1 MKMFIVKYLKF
12 VLALAAVLF
21 LLAGTVSHAQYVGFG
36 RNKVQ
41 YNNFDWHTIST
52 EHFKIYYYPE
62 MQELAEIGAAYA
74 EESYQIH
81 QQNFNYS
88 LIDTVPIIFYA
99 TSMHFRETNTTPGLI
114 PDGVGGFF
122 EFIKGR
128 VVIPFDGSLGNF
140 KHVIRHELCHVFMV
154 AKVANTLR
162 LHRQPSERQMPLWF
176 TEGLAE
182 FWSNDWDAT
191 AEMVIKDA
199 VLNDYMV
206 GLNDWERF
214 YGTFFMYKF
223 GQNVLRYISDTY
235 GPEKILLLI
244 ENIWMNDDFSVVM
257 QKTIG
262 KDYTAFDKE
271 FLYSL
276 KKKYYPQ
283 LSKEDAPSM
292 KSTAVFTGVFG
303 HKPAYYKE
311 GSKEEVYFIG
321 NKTGY
326 TSLFK
331 VNLKNKSKII
341 TVIEGERTEDFE
353 QFRFFR
359 TGLDISSKGILAF
372 ATKSGGTDA
381 LHLYDVR
388 NEKLITSFYFDNI
401 VQIGAPAF
409 TSDGNSMV
417 FPAMDMSGKS
427 DLYMFTISDKSL
439 KRLTNDYYDDRDPD
453 ISSDGKYIVFS
464 SDRTSYGVNN
474 KYNLFI
480 YDIENNSINYLTT
493 GEQVDFSPQFSPDGT
508 KVVYT
513 STYGGL
519 QNIWITKIVKEPS
532 PDGKGEILKIEGD
545 KTQKV
550 TDFTTS
556 SFDPKWAGEN
566 KIVFASYENGG
577 ISVRMLHNLP
587 QLIDTPITT
596 KTISFSNTKN
606 HWSFDK
612 IKGIPQK
619 NQLKYK
625 KEYSLDIATTNITAD
640 PVFGATAGGI
650 IAMSDILGNEQY
662 YFLVYNNSET
672 GEEFFKS
679 FNIAI
684 SKVSLGQRLNHAYG
698 IFHLSGRRYDF
709 GDQFSYNERTFG
721 GYFALSYPLSFFR
734 RIDASISLANSKR
747 SVTEERVNR
756 RALLL
761 TNSISY
767 TKDNS
772 IWGPTG
778 PLDGSRL
785 NLTLGYT
792 TDIQFGNVNYFT
804 LIFDYRRYF
813 RLSNTVA
820 VGSRFAYLMNEGD
833 EAKRWAI
840 GGSWDLR
847 GWPRLGLR
855 GKKAFVV
862 SNELR
867 FPLIDLVDVRFPL
880 GINFFFPY
888 IRGAAFFDVGNAWDK
903 VYGETKGSVGIG
915 MRINLFY
922 IIALRYDIGK
932 RIEKNFTK
940 FQSGI
945 FQQFFFGWD
954 F

>member
-1 MKMFIVKYLKF
+1 MILLKF
-12 VLALAAVLF
+12 KTIFLVFFILF
-21 LLAGTVSHAQYVGFG
+21 ISESYSQYVGFG

-41 YNNFDWHTIST
+41 YNDFEWHTLST

-62 MQELAEIGAAYA
+62 MKELAEIGAAYA
-74 EESYQIH
+74 EESYKIH

-88 LIDTVPIIFYA
+88 LIDTVPIIFYSSP
-99 TSMHFRETNTTPGLI
+99 THFRETNTTPGLI

-140 KHVIRHELCHVFMV
+140 KHVIRHELCHVFMI
-154 AKVANTLR
+154 AKVANILR
-162 LHRQPSERQMPLWF
+162 LHRQPAERQMPLWF

-182 FWSNDWDAT
+182 YWSTEWDAT

-199 VLNDYMV
+199 VLNNYMV
-206 GLNDWERF
+206 GLDDWEQF

-223 GQNVLRYISDTY
+223 GQNVLQYIGEHY
-235 GPEKILLLI
+235 GKEKILLLI
-244 ENIWMNDDFSVVM
+244 ENIWMSDDFSVVM
-257 QKTIG
+257 EKTIG
-262 KDYTAFDKE
+262 KGYEEFDKE
-271 FLYSL
+271 YLYSL
-276 KKKYYPQ
+276 KKKYYPE
-283 LSKEDAPSM
+283 LSNEDSPSA
-292 KSTAVFTGVFG
+292 KTTSIYSGGFG
-303 HKPAYYKE
+303 HKPAFYKD
-311 GSKEEVYFIG
+311 GNKEEVYFIG
-321 NKTGY
+321 NRTGY

-331 VNLKNKSKII
+331 VSLKNKSKLI
-341 TVIEGERTEDFE
+341 TVIEGERTEEYEEFH
-353 QFRFFR
+353 FFR
-359 TGLDISSKGILAF
+359 TGLDISSKGVLAF
-372 ATKSGGTDA
+372 ATKSGATDA
-381 LHLYDVR
+381 LHLYDVKSD
-388 NEKLITSFYFDNI
+388 KLITSYYFDNI

-409 TSDGNSMV
+409 AADGIKMV
-417 FPAMDMSGKS
+417 FPAMDVSGKS
-427 DLYMFTISDKSL
+427 DLYLFDLNTKKL
-439 KRLTNDYYDDRDPD
+439 TRLTNDHYDDRDPD
-453 ISSDGKYIVFS
+453 ISPDGKFIVFS
-464 SDRTSYGVNN
+464 SDRTSEGINN
-474 KYNLFI
+474 NYNLFI
-480 YDIENNSINYLTT
+480 LNLDNNSINYLTT
-493 GEQVDFSPQFSPDGT
+493 GAQADFSPQISPDGK

-513 STYGGL
+513 STAGGL
-519 QNIWITKIVKEPS
+519 QNIWITRLNIYTAATGSLLVS
-532 PDGKGEILKIEGD
+532 ADSS
-545 KTQKV
+545 KTLQITK
-550 TDFTTS
+550 FTTS
-556 SFDPKWAGEN
+556 SFDPRWAGED

-577 ISVRMLHNLP
+577 ISVRLLNNVP
-587 QLIDTPITT
+587 KLIDTPVTF
-596 KTISFSNTKN
+596 KQLSFGDVNKQWSFSKLKGVDKKNT
-606 HWSFDK
+606 
-612 IKGIPQK
+612 
-619 NQLKYK
+619 LKYK

-650 IAMSDILGNEQY
+650 LAMSDLLGNDQY
-662 YFLVYNNSET
+662 YFLVYNNSES
-672 GEEFFKS
+672 GDEFFKS
-679 FNIAI
+679 FNVAI
-684 SKVSLGQRLNHAYG
+684 SRVSLGQRLNYAYG

-709 GDQFSYNERTFG
+709 GDAFSYFERTFG
-721 GYFALSYPLSFFR
+721 AYFALSYPLSYFR

-747 SVTEERVNR
+747 SVTEEKVNR

-785 NLTLGYT
+785 NVTLGYT

-804 LIFDYRRYF
+804 FIFDYRRYF

-820 VGSRFAYLMNEGD
+820 VGSRFAYLMNDGD
-833 EAKRWAI
+833 EARRWAI

-847 GWPRLGLR
+847 GWPRFGLR

-867 FPLIDLVDVRFPL
+867 FPLIDLVNVRFPL

-888 IRGAAFFDVGNAWDK
+888 IRGAAFFDAGNAWDK
-903 VYGETKGSVGIG
+903 EYKETKGSVGIG

-932 RIEKNFTK
+932 RIENNFKNF
-940 FQSGI
+940 QEGI

>member
-1 MKMFIVKYLKF
+1 MDMLIVKF
-12 VLALAAVLF
+12 TGIILALF
-21 LLAGTVSHAQYVGFG
+21 LLLSDISNAQYVGFG

-41 YNNFDWHTIST
+41 YNDFEWHTLST

-62 MQELAEIGAAYA
+62 MKELAEIGAAYA
-74 EESYQIH
+74 EESYKIH

-99 TSMHFRETNTTPGLI
+99 TPTHFRETNTTPGLI

-154 AKVANTLR
+154 AKVANILR
-162 LHRQPSERQMPLWF
+162 LHRQPAERQMPLWF

-182 FWSNDWDAT
+182 YWSTDWDAT

-199 VLNDYMV
+199 VMNEYMV
-206 GLNDWERF
+206 GLDDWERF

-223 GQNVLRYISDTY
+223 GQNVLQYIGENY
-235 GPEKILLLI
+235 GKEKILLLI

-257 QKTIG
+257 EKTIG
-262 KDYTAFDKE
+262 KDYEAFDNE
-271 FLYSL
+271 YLFNL
-276 KKKYYPQ
+276 KKKYFPQ
-283 LSKEDAPSM
+283 ISTEDSPLM
-292 KSTAVFTGVFG
+292 KTKPVFTGGFG
-303 HKPAYYKE
+303 HKPAYYKD
-311 GSKEEVYFIG
+311 GNKEEVFFIG
-321 NKTGY
+321 NISGY
-326 TSLFK
+326 TSIFK
-331 VNLKNKSKII
+331 VNLKNKSKVE

-353 QFRFFR
+353 EFHFFR
-359 TGLDISSKGILAF
+359 TGMDISSKGLLAF
-372 ATKSGGTDA
+372 ATKSGESDA
-381 LHLYDVR
+381 LHFYDVKL
-388 NEKLITSFYFDNI
+388 EKLISSYHFDDLI
-401 VQIGAPAF
+401 QIGSPSF
-409 TSDGNSMV
+409 TSDGMSLV
-417 FPAMDMSGKS
+417 FPALDKGGKS
-427 DLYMFTISDKSL
+427 DLYIFSLTDKSL
-439 KRLTNDYYDDRDPD
+439 TRLTNDYYDDRDPD
-453 ISSDGKYIVFS
+453 ISPDGKFIVFS
-464 SDRTSYGVNN
+464 SDRTYAGQDNN
-474 KYNLFI
+474 YNLFTF
-480 YDIENNSINYLTT
+480 DIQSKRISYLTT
-493 GEQVDFSPQFSPDGT
+493 GSQVDFSPKISPDGN

-513 STYGGL
+513 STAGGL
-519 QNIWITKIVKEPS
+519 QNIWITKLVKTAQ
-532 PDGKGEILKIEGD
+532 PDGSLAITAD
-545 KTQKV
+545 SSKTQKI
-550 TDFTTS
+550 TNFITS
-556 SFDPKWAGEN
+556 SFDPRWAGEDQL
-566 KIVFASYENGG
+566 VFAVYEKGG
-577 ISVRMLHNLP
+577 ISVRLMDDVP
-587 QLIDTPITT
+587 KLIDSPVTT
-596 KTISFSNTKN
+596 RNLFFGETQKMWSFSKL
-606 HWSFDK
+606 
-612 IKGIPQK
+612 KGIEK
-619 NQLKYK
+619 RNALKYK
-625 KEYSLDIATTNITAD
+625 KEYTLDIATTNISAD

-650 IAMSDILGNEQY
+650 LAMSDLLGNDQY
-662 YFLVYNNSET
+662 YFLVYNNSES
-672 GEEFFKS
+672 GDEFFKS
-679 FNIAI
+679 FNVAI
-684 SKVSLGQRLNHAYG
+684 SKVSRGQRLNYAYG
-698 IFHLSGRRYDF
+698 IFHLSGRRYDY
-709 GDQFSYNERTFG
+709 GDAFSYFERTFG

-747 SVTEERVNR
+747 SVTEEKVNR

-767 TKDNS
+767 TKDNA

-785 NLTLGYT
+785 NVTLGYT

-804 LIFDYRRYF
+804 FIFDYRRYT
-813 RLSNTVA
+813 RLSNTIA

-833 EAKRWAI
+833 EARRWAI

-847 GWPRLGLR
+847 GWPRFGLR

-867 FPLIDLVDVRFPL
+867 FPLVDLVDIRFPF

-888 IRGAAFFDVGNAWDK
+888 IRGAAFVDIGNAWDK
-903 VYGETKGSVGIG
+903 EYGETKASVGIG

-932 RIEKNFTK
+932 RVENNLKH